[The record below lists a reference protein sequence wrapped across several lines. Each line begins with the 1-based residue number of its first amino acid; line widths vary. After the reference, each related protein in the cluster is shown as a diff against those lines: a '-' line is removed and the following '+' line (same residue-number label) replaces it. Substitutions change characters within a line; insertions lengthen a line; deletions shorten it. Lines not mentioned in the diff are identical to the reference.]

1 MKWLQSL
8 LITIYDSHGI
18 CGNHGIHRGDDTRS
32 NRGIHRG
39 DDTHSNRGI
48 HRGDDIRGNDYNDVA
63 VACRS
68 NSKLRHGC

>member
-8 LITIYDSHGI
+8 FITIYDSHGI
-18 CGNHGIHRGDDTRS
+18 CGNHGIH
-32 NRGIHRG
+32 HG

-68 NSKLRHGC
+68 NSKLRHSC